1 MTHST
6 APATPTA
13 DTIGS
18 LQWAQALELFLGQ
31 ILEVL
36 EGEGRAGFSAAA
48 LARWSELCCQRLQ
61 ETGSATPGVIA
72 QLRAIASRVA
82 A

>member
-1 MTHST
+1 MTNEE
-6 APATPTA
+6 ATRNEAAHGGT
-13 DTIGS
+13 
-18 LQWAQALELFLGQ
+18 LWAQAIELFLGQ
-31 ILEVL
+31 LIEVL

-48 LARWSELCCQRLQ
+48 LARWSELCCQRMQ

>member
-13 DTIGS
+13 DNIGS
-18 LQWAQALELFLGQ
+18 PQWAQALELFLGQ
-31 ILEVL
+31 MLEVL
-36 EGEGRAGFSAAA
+36 EGEGQAGFSAAA
-48 LARWSELCCQRLQ
+48 LARWSELCCRRMQ